1 MKRIKPFYIALIIPL
16 ISQPAYG
23 QLKNGFP
30 APSSVP
36 NSEYPYIHSDGKVTF
51 RIKAPSAKRVQ
62 IMGRNNKIPFGEKPE
77 QLTYGFLKLINL
89 KVLLLE

>member
-1 MKRIKPFYIALIIPL
+1 MKIIKPFYIALIIPL

-23 QLKNGFP
+23 QLKGFP

-62 IMGRNNKIPFGEKPE
+62 VVGRDRKIPFGEKP
-77 QLTYGFLKLINL
+77 TDLIRG
-89 KVLLLE
+89 KEK